1 MFWYHDNTSTY
12 RASLTCDKLTQSTM
26 RILLTPSFCC
36 SSLAVMATE
45 LKKQKPLQTKDTQ
58 NKSIFLLSAENREIV

>member
-45 LKKQKPLQTKDTQ
+45 LKKQKPLQTDTKDIHF
-58 NKSIFLLSAENREIV
+58 SFISRNREIV

>member
-1 MFWYHDNTSTY
+1 MFWYHDNISTY
-12 RASLTCDKLTQSTM
+12 RASLTTYDPLTQSTM

-45 LKKQKPLQTKDTQ
+45 LKKQKPLQTDTKDIHF
-58 NKSIFLLSAENREIV
+58 SFISRNREIV